1 MNFDAYVTAALFEKN
16 GSAAWALGDGT
27 VRFEGSA
34 VVEAHDGAVL
44 AAAVHP
50 SGEGVVTGGDD
61 GRVVWSR
68 AGEGAVELA
77 KVGGR
82 WIDTVA
88 ASAASGL
95 IAFGAGRELR
105 VLDAADPK
113 FERVFA
119 HERTVAGLAFDAR
132 GRRLAVAT
140 YGGAAL
146 WWARIADQKPQF
158 LKWAGSH
165 VGCAWSPDGRFLF
178 SAMQENALHGW
189 RLSDGRDM
197 RMGGYPSKIR
207 SLAFAGKGG
216 QLLVTSG
223 APGAVV
229 WPIAGP
235 NGPMGKEAAE
245 IGFEHGRTVTQVA
258 AVEGSGVIGAGCDDG
273 RVWTADLASRGIR
286 LRREPSGSPVSA
298 MAMAPKAARLAW
310 GDEAGGGGV
319 LELD

>member
-1 MNFDAYVTAALFEKN
+1 MNFDAYVTAALFD
-16 GSAAWALGDGT
+16 GRGTAVWALGDGT
-27 VRFEGSA
+27 VRFEGGA

-44 AAAVHP
+44 CAALHP

-61 GRVVWSR
+61 GRLVWSR
-68 AGEGAVELA
+68 AEGATELA
-77 KVGGR
+77 NAGGR
-82 WIDTVA
+82 WVDAVA

-95 IAFGAGRELR
+95 IAYAAGREAR
-105 VLDAADPK
+105 VLDSADAA
-113 FERVFA
+113 FTRSFA
-119 HERTVAGLAFDAR
+119 HERTVAGLAFDAK
-132 GRRLAVAT
+132 GRRLATAT
-140 YGGAAL
+140 YGGARL
-146 WWARIADQKPQF
+146 WYARIADQKPVE

-178 SAMQENALHGW
+178 SSMGENALHGW
-189 RLSDGRDM
+189 RLSDAKDM
-197 RMGGYPSKIR
+197 RMGGYPSKVR
-207 SLAFAGKGG
+207 SLAFPGKG

-245 IGFEHGRTVTQVA
+245 IGYTEGRLVSRVA
-258 AVEGSGVIGAGCDDG
+258 AAEGSGVIAAGCDDG

-298 MAMAPKAARLAW
+298 LAMSAKGARIAW
-310 GDEAGGGGV
+310 GDEAGGAGV
-319 LELD
+319 AELD